1 MQKCPSG
8 NLGDVSLDVL
18 LSATDLIYNN
28 RFSASESQNGLIF
41 NTKFANIN
49 FPRVRNANNAA
60 RRNLDISHQ
69 QNYSFSFSRRYFQGN
84 GETCRTEKI
93 QKRGIVLHDNE
104 NIILLL
110 SFDGKI

>member
-41 NTKFANIN
+41 NLKVANIN
-49 FPRVRNANNAA
+49 FPWV
-60 RRNLDISHQ
+60 LKWSWV
-69 QNYSFSFSRRYFQGN
+69 
-84 GETCRTEKI
+84 EKFG
-93 QKRGIVLHDNE
+93 QFPSAEQLFFFH
-104 NIILLL
+104 
-110 SFDGKI
+110 

>member
-41 NTKFANIN
+41 NMNFANIN
-49 FPRVRNANNAA
+49 FPRVRKQ
-60 RRNLDISHQ
+60 R
-69 QNYSFSFSRRYFQGN
+69 
-84 GETCRTEKI
+84 RTEKF
-93 QKRGIVLHDNE
+93 GYFPSTE
-104 NIILLL
+104 LL
-110 SFDGKI
+110 FFFQ